1 MQILSGLARDA
12 STAALVNV
20 VPGDKPQDAYAAVAE
35 MAVPNCPEWLQPYID
50 RSVAKRLVMTIPYNA
65 KFKSNWGYVKEALFD
80 KEKGK
85 GLDCTN
91 EEITAVTTALRNA
104 VWDRVEETGLFPG
117 PIKVMDWIE
126 EAVRECLDRG
136 DTELVWRTP
145 SGFVVSQKIMKPEIT
160 RLQLS
165 LLGTTRQVSVA
176 TKDSD
181 VVNKPKHISA
191 TSPNLIHSLDASLLH
206 LAFQRFDAPFSVI
219 HDSVLCRATDMH
231 ILSEL
236 VRETYMYLFA
246 ENDYLTDWANQLNV
260 SLDPDIIVDTLR
272 PESVIESTYFFC

>member
-1 MQILSGLARDA
+1 
-12 STAALVNV
+12 
-20 VPGDKPQDAYAAVAE
+20 
-35 MAVPNCPEWLQPYID
+35 
-50 RSVAKRLVMTIPYNA
+50 MTIPYNA
-65 KFKSNWGYVKEALFD
+65 KLKSNWGYVKEALCD

-85 GLDCTN
+85 GLDCTK
-91 EEITAVTTALRNA
+91 EEITQVTHALRNA
-104 VWDRVEETGLFPG
+104 VWDRDTETGIFPG

-136 DTELVWRTP
+136 DTELVWETP
-145 SGFVVSQKIMKPEIT
+145 SGFIVSQKIMKPDVT
-160 RLQLS
+160 VMKLS
-165 LLGTTRQVSVA
+165 LLGVSRQVTVA

-181 VVNKPKHISA
+181 VVNKAKHISA

-246 ENDYLTDWANQLNV
+246 ENDYLQDWANQIGV
-260 SLDPDIIVDTLR
+260 SLNPDVIIDTLR